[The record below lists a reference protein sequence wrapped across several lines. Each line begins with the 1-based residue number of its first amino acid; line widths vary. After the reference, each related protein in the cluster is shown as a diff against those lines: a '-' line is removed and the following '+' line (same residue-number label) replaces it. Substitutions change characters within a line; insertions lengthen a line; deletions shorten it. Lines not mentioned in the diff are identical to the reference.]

1 MLTLWLRLAGKTLI
15 IEITIVKRN
24 IFSDANEAGVGASL
38 APPSPE
44 AEVQAQ
50 QEDPHPMDDDLEVFL
65 ETLGDA
71 AIAKPLPSKCVMFK
85 IIFLKTMQTY
95 DNFV

>member
-38 APPSPE
+38 APPSP
-44 AEVQAQ
+44 VQAEF
-50 QEDPHPMDDDLEVFL
+50 QEDPHPMDDDLEVL
-65 ETLGDA
+65 AEPDH
-71 AIAKPLPSKCVMFK
+71 AKPK
-85 IIFLKTMQTY
+85 LKP
-95 DNFV
+95 